1 MTIATR
7 FAAALHE
14 QTARGPGGTELLP
27 VRLSRAAAATLGV
40 DGAGLS
46 VVDAAGARIP
56 LGSSSTAAACAE
68 RLQFTVGAGPCWEAQ
83 RTRQPVFAVL
93 ADLRRRWAPFA
104 DLLTQQTPFR
114 AVVAFPLRE
123 DLAGAG
129 ALDLYF
135 TDDAA
140 VPALD
145 VFAAVA
151 VGELVT
157 AALTEAAVW
166 SDWPAERGPDWLH
179 NPEARRRAAVLRA
192 AGRAAMTL
200 ETDPATALTLLRGS
214 AWADGRTVEDVA
226 EDLESGR
233 LRFEDL
239 AGGPVQGPAA

>member
-7 FAAALHE
+7 FAAALDRE
-14 QTARGPGGTELLP
+14 SAGGSGDAELLP
-27 VRLSRAAAATLGV
+27 VRLSRAAAVTLGV

-46 VVDAAGARIP
+46 IVDPTGERIP
-56 LGSSSTAAACAE
+56 LGASNAESACAE
-68 RLQFTVGAGPCWEAQ
+68 RLQFTAGSGPCWEAQ
-83 RTRQPVFAVL
+83 RARLPVFAVS
-93 ADLRRRWAPFA
+93 ADLHRRWPAFA
-104 DLLTQQTPFR
+104 EMLTDQTPFR

-135 TDDAA
+135 TDEAA

-145 VFAAVA
+145 VFSAVA

-166 SDWPAERGPDWLH
+166 SDWPAESGPAWLH
-179 NPEARRRAAVLRA
+179 GPEARRRSAVLRA
-192 AGRAAMTL
+192 AGRAAMVL
-200 ETDPATALTLLRGS
+200 QSDPVTALALLRG
-214 AWADGRTVEDVA
+214 AAYAGGRTVEDLA

-233 LRFEDL
+233 LRVEDVV
-239 AGGPVQGPAA
+239 PGPAA

>member
-7 FAAALHE
+7 FAAALE
-14 QTARGPGGTELLP
+14 SATAGEPGSAELLP
-27 VRLSRAAAATLGV
+27 VRLARAATATLRV

-46 VVDAAGARIP
+46 VVDAAGRRIP
-56 LGSSSTAAACAE
+56 LGASSLEAACAE
-68 RLQFTVGAGPCWEAQ
+68 RLQFTVGEGPCWEAQ

-104 DLLTQQTPFR
+104 DLLTVQTPFR

-129 ALDLYF
+129 AMDLYF
-135 TDDAA
+135 TDESA

-166 SDWPAERGPDWLH
+166 SDWPAEDGPAWLH
-179 NPEARRRAAVLRA
+179 GPEARRRAAVLRA
-192 AGRAAMTL
+192 AGRAAMAL
-200 ETDPATALTLLRGS
+200 DTDPATALALLRAAAYAG
-214 AWADGRTVEDVA
+214 GRTVEDVA
-226 EDLESGR
+226 EDLETGR
-233 LRFEDL
+233 LRLED
-239 AGGPVQGPAA
+239 VVTGPAA